1 MTEFFPEI
9 LKRDSLFY
17 DFMQFDLTGWIR
29 DEMERVLS
37 KAVVQ
42 EPDITDAK
50 LAVLV
55 KLAKTIGYNPE
66 VTVRLKEG
74 QERINEKM
82 QNEANSKIQELKYE
96 VHDLQHALSNEQD
109 KIENYKKNLKA
120 KRIKLHRKKINLE
133 SE

>member
-1 MTEFFPEI
+1 
-9 LKRDSLFY
+9 
-17 DFMQFDLTGWIR
+17 MQFDLTGWIR

-74 QERINEKM
+74 HERINEKI

-96 VHDLQHALSNEQD
+96 VHDLQHALSNEHD
-109 KIENYKKNLKA
+109 KIKNYKKSLKTKRMARQRA
-120 KRIKLHRKKINLE
+120 KKRLE

>member
-1 MTEFFPEI
+1 M
-9 LKRDSLFY
+9 D
-17 DFMQFDLTGWIR
+17 FDLIEWIE
-29 DEMERVLS
+29 DQMERVLS
-37 KAVVQ
+37 SAIIA
-42 EPDITDAK
+42 EPDVTNAK

-55 KLAKTIGYNPE
+55 RLAKEIGYNPQ

-74 QERINEKM
+74 DARINEKI

-120 KRIKLHRKKINLE
+120 KRIKSHRKKINLK